1 VRALCDFAPPLP
13 ISDLAGKAKV
23 DISYASRLVE
33 WLAREALLERRP
45 RGAVEA
51 VDGPALIR
59 RWASDYA
66 VLTSNTAT
74 GYIDPRGL
82 DNLIR
87 SLRGMKG
94 RGRHAITGSI
104 VANKLAPVA
113 TSRLAMIY
121 ADDIDAIVKALKLQP
136 TDAGTNVMLLS
147 PFDDVV
153 FERTWLSDGLT
164 LVAPSQAAV
173 DLMTSPGRGPA
184 EAEAVLEI
192 LAKPLSRGSR

>member
-23 DISYASRLVE
+23 DISYASRIVE

-45 RGAVEA
+45 RGAVEV
-51 VDGPALIR
+51 VDKPALIR
-59 RWASDYA
+59 RWARDYA

-87 SLRGMKG
+87 SLRGMRR
-94 RGRHAITGSI
+94 RGRYAITGSM

-153 FERTWLSDGLT
+153 FERTWLSDT
-164 LVAPSQAAV
+164 VH
-173 DLMTSPGRGPA
+173 
-184 EAEAVLEI
+184 
-192 LAKPLSRGSR
+192 